1 MTQARPNNYLVD
13 HNHLRLCRSDR
24 VRGVLRGGV
33 DPPQEATPLT
43 HLGITNQRE
52 MILVWSTI
60 TGVYYYIDIVWDDTR
75 TAEIEIYTVEG
86 EIYWLRSKNGLLIS
100 IYFAVTNVRCLVGKL
115 EALREDLEGGEEMLL
130 RIMDI

>member
-1 MTQARPNNYLVD
+1 M
-13 HNHLRLCRSDR
+13 
-24 VRGVLRGGV
+24 
-33 DPPQEATPLT
+33 T